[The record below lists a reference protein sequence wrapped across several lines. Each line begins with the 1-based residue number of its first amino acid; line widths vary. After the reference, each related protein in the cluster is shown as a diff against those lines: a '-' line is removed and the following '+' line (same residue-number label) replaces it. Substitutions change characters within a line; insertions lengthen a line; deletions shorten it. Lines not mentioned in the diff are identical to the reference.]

1 MLVELSVSIMVTDSV
16 SSLRRTCARL
26 DFGDPATAWL
36 IVLLPG
42 GAGGLGGHL
51 ESLLVLLVNDGNSSG
66 DDTGRGGA
74 LGSSPLVFCKVGSRT
89 HSKY

>member
-42 GAGGLGGHL
+42 GAGGPCGHS
-51 ESLLVLLVNDGNSSG
+51 ESLLVS
-66 DDTGRGGA
+66 
-74 LGSSPLVFCKVGSRT
+74 GSSPLVFCKVGSRT